1 MRNKKE
7 FFKQRI
13 QIGTSSLI
21 LIFTILCLVIFSTL
35 SLTSAK
41 ADYKLAVKNEQSIK
55 TYYKVDNQG
64 EILKRDVNKKMINLA
79 SQANSNEEFK
89 VLIKK
94 SFDEAYDEDK
104 NCVIYKLDAG
114 SQQFLLVEMRLSN
127 YNEVELGKEN
137 YKIMVWT
144 IQNKFDYEIDDNM
157 PLWDGV

>member
-114 SQQFLLVEMRLSN
+114 SEQFLLVEMRLSN

-144 IQNKFDYEIDDNM
+144 IQNKVDYEIDDNM